1 MLAKKML
8 RDFKHN
14 FGQFFSVFIL
24 AMLAM
29 AMYTTF
35 EGHVLSEQTARNA
48 FHKECNTA
56 DLWVYGES
64 FTKDQLKDVRNL
76 SFVKDAQMRTKLSGS
91 APDCDDAQVD
101 IYLTD
106 ENTVNKAYRISGEKF
121 NPSDKDGVWLT
132 DAFAKKRNIKVGD
145 RFKVKYAGGTFTKK
159 VKGLIESCEY
169 EYRKADGDAD
179 VYIENIAFIYMSY
192 DALDAQIPYTEIDI
206 VTKDAGALAHEDAVA
221 KALKHKYS
229 AIIDRKSVQGL
240 ARFDSEL
247 EQHESFSYVFAIIFL
262 GIAVLVIATSM
273 SRMVEKQRTQIGT
286 MNALGMKKS
295 KILFHYISFSLITS
309 GLGALAGM
317 ILGVVFGAPYMLEM
331 FGAYYI
337 VPGRK
342 SEFYMIYIVLLLAIV
357 AVCALAAYVSCRK
370 LLKIKPAKALR
381 PAAPRAGKKCLAE
394 RLPFWEKLSFSS
406 QYNLRDLLRG
416 KMRAFMS
423 VIGIAFGMLLM
434 VYGAGCNGLL
444 TQMESIVFDKT
455 TPSQYQIKI
464 AEDANVDQ
472 VKELRNSLN
481 GELVMTSAL
490 EVSAVKN
497 ATSSQKQ
504 KGVITVTEGKNLYNI
519 LDLKNEITDIKPGTV
534 ALSRKFAEELNLK
547 VGDTVYWHLYTKN
560 KWHKAK
566 IGVIY
571 RGSETQGM
579 AILYHD
585 YKKSGETYQPT
596 MIMSNK
602 TQKNLKS
609 NDCVTSVNTKKQ
621 MKKAYEESM
630 EIVNV
635 LVYMMIIFSAI
646 CVIVVLYNSGS
657 LSFNERVKELA
668 TLKVIGFQS
677 GAIRKMMA
685 QQNIWLSI
693 IGIILG
699 APFGKVSFNAMMN
712 SNGENFDYNLSIRP
726 IAYLEAGIFVLV
738 VSVLVSF
745 MFSKRIRKLDMVE
758 VLKDVE

>member
-1 MLAKKML
+1 MLARKML
-8 RDFKHN
+8 RDLKQN

-24 AMLAM
+24 ALLAM
-29 AMYTTF
+29 AMYVTF
-35 EGHVLSEQTARNA
+35 EGHVVSEQNARKV

-56 DLWVYGES
+56 DLWVYSES
-64 FTKDQLKDVRNL
+64 FTKDQLEDIRSL
-76 SFVKDAQMRTKLSGS
+76 SFVKDAQLRTKLSGS

-101 IYLTD
+101 IYLTN
-106 ENTVNKAYRISGEKF
+106 ENIVNKAYKISGEEF
-121 NPSDKDGVWLT
+121 DPSDKDGVWLT
-132 DAFAKKRNIKVGD
+132 DAFAQKRKIKVGD
-145 RFKVKYAGGTFTKK
+145 DFTVKYAGGTFTKK

-169 EYRKADGDAD
+169 EYRQADGDAD

-192 DALDAQIPYTEIDI
+192 DALDVEIPYTEMDI

-221 KALKHKYS
+221 KALKNEYS

-247 EQHESFSYVFAIIFL
+247 EQHQSFSYVFAIIFL

-286 MNALGMKKS
+286 MNALGMKNS
-295 KILFHYISFSLITS
+295 KILLHYISFSLITS
-309 GLGALAGM
+309 GLGAIAGM
-317 ILGVVFGAPYMLEM
+317 LLGVLWGAPYMLEI

-342 SEFYMIYIVLLLAIV
+342 SEFNMIYFVLLIAIV
-357 AVCALAAYVSCRK
+357 AVCALAAYVSCKK
-370 LLKIKPAKALR
+370 LLKIKPAEALR
-381 PAAPRAGKKCLAE
+381 PAAPKAGKKCLAE

-406 QYNLRDLLRG
+406 QYNLRDISRG

-423 VIGIAFGMLLM
+423 VVGTAFGMLLM
-434 VYGAGCNGLL
+434 VYGAGCDGLL
-444 TQMESIVFDKT
+444 AQMEAIVFDKT
-455 TPSQYQIKI
+455 TPSEYQIKI
-464 AEDANVDQ
+464 AEDADVDD
-472 VKELRNSLN
+472 VKELAKSLD
-481 GELVMTSAL
+481 GELIMTSAL

-497 ATSSQKQ
+497 ANSSEKQ
-504 KGVITVTEGKNLYNI
+504 KGVLTVTEGKNLYNI
-519 LDLKNEITDIKPGTV
+519 LDLNNEVTEIKAGTV
-534 ALSRKFAEELNLK
+534 GLSRKFVEELNLK

-560 KWHKAK
+560 EWHEAK

-571 RGSETQGM
+571 RSSETQGM
-579 AILYHD
+579 TMLYED
-585 YKKSGETYQPT
+585 YKNTDETYQPT
-596 MIMSNK
+596 MLMSDK

-609 NDCVTSVNTKKQ
+609 NTCVASVNTKKQ
-621 MKKAYEESM
+621 MKDAYEKSM
-630 EIVNV
+630 DIVNV
-635 LVYMMIIFSAI
+635 LIYMMMIFSAI
-646 CVIVVLYNSGS
+646 CVVVVLYNSGS

-668 TLKVIGFQS
+668 TLKVLGFQS
-677 GAIRKMMA
+677 GAIRKMMSR
-685 QQNIWLSI
+685 QNMWLSL

-699 APFGKVSFNAMMN
+699 APFGKASFNMMMN

-726 IAYLEAGIFVLV
+726 LAYIEAGIFVLI

-758 VLKDVE
+758 VLKGVE

>member
-1 MLAKKML
+1 MLARKMF
-8 RDFKHN
+8 RDMKHN
-14 FGQFFSVFIL
+14 FGQSFSVFIL

-29 AMYTTF
+29 AMYVTF
-35 EGHVLSEQTARNA
+35 EGHVLSEENARKV

-64 FTKDQLKDVRNL
+64 FGKEQLEDIRNL
-76 SFVKDAQMRTKLSGS
+76 PFVEDAQLRTKLSGS
-91 APDCDDAQVD
+91 APDCGDAQVD

-106 ENTVNKAYRISGEKF
+106 ENTVNKAYRISGEEF

-132 DAFAKKRNIKVGD
+132 DAFAQKRGIKVGD
-145 RFKVKYAGGTFTKK
+145 DFTVKYAGGTFTKK

-169 EYRKADGDAD
+169 EYRQADGDAD
-179 VYIENIAFIYMSY
+179 VYIENIAFVYMSY
-192 DALDAQIPYTEIDI
+192 GAIDIPVPHTEMDI
-206 VTKDAGALAHEDAVA
+206 VTKDAGALAHEEAVA
-221 KALKHKYS
+221 EALNHKYS

-247 EQHESFSYVFAIIFL
+247 KQHESFSYVFALIFI

-286 MNALGMKKS
+286 MNALGMKRS

-309 GLGALAGM
+309 GLGAVAGM
-317 ILGVVFGAPYMLEM
+317 LLGVFLGAPYMLDL

-342 SEFYMIYIVLLLAIV
+342 SKFNMIYLVILLAIV
-357 AVCALAAYVSCRK
+357 VICAFAAYVSCRK
-370 LLKIKPAKALR
+370 LLKIKPAEALR

-394 RLPFWEKLSFSS
+394 RLPFWGKLSFSA
-406 QYNLRDLLRG
+406 QYNLRDISRG

-423 VIGIAFGMLLM
+423 IAGTAFGMLLM

-444 TQMESIVFDKT
+444 AEMEAIVFDKT
-455 TPSQYQIKI
+455 TPAQYQIKL
-464 AEDANVDQ
+464 AEDADADE
-472 VKELRNSLN
+472 VKKLASSLD
-481 GELVMTSAL
+481 GELIMTSAL

-497 ATSSQKQ
+497 AASSEKQ
-504 KGVITVTEGKNLYNI
+504 KGVLTVTEGKKLYNI
-519 LDLKNEITDIKPGTV
+519 LDLDNEVTDIEPGTV
-534 ALSRKFAEELNLK
+534 ALSRKFADELNLK
-547 VGDTVYWHLYTKN
+547 VGDTVYWHLYTRN
-560 KWHKAK
+560 EWHEAK

-571 RGSETQGM
+571 RSSETQGM
-579 AILYHD
+579 TMLYDD
-585 YKKSGETYQPT
+585 YKNTHETYQPT
-596 MIMSNK
+596 MLMSDK
-602 TQKNLKS
+602 TRDNLKS
-609 NDCVTSVNTKKQ
+609 DAYVTSVNTKDQ
-621 MKKAYEESM
+621 MREAYENSM
-630 EIVNV
+630 EVVNM
-635 LVYMMIIFSAI
+635 LVYMMMIFSAT
-646 CVIVVLYNSGS
+646 CVVVVLYNSGS

-668 TLKVIGFQS
+668 TLKVLGFQS
-677 GAIRKMMA
+677 GAIRKMMS
-685 QQNIWLSI
+685 QQNVWFSV

-699 APFGKVSFNAMMN
+699 APFGRASFNMMMN

-745 MFSKRIRKLDMVE
+745 MFSKRIKKLDMVE
-758 VLKDVE
+758 VLKGVE

>member
-1 MLAKKML
+1 MLARKMF
-8 RDFKHN
+8 RDMKNN

-29 AMYTTF
+29 AMYVTF
-35 EGHVLSEQTARNA
+35 EGHVLSEENARKV

-64 FTKDQLKDVRNL
+64 FSKEQLEDIRNL
-76 SFVKDAQMRTKLSGS
+76 PFVEDAQLRTKLSGS

-106 ENTVNKAYRISGEKF
+106 ENTVNKAYRISGEEF
-121 NPSDKDGVWLT
+121 NPSDKDSVWLT
-132 DAFAKKRNIKVGD
+132 DAFAQKRGIKVGD
-145 RFKVKYAGGTFTKK
+145 DFTVKYAGGTFTKK

-169 EYRKADGDAD
+169 EYRQADGDAD
-179 VYIENIAFIYMSY
+179 VYIENIAFVYMSY
-192 DALDAQIPYTEIDI
+192 DAIDIPVPHTEMDI

-221 KALKHKYS
+221 EALNHKYS

-247 EQHESFSYVFAIIFL
+247 KQHESFSYVFALIFI

-286 MNALGMKKS
+286 MNALGMKRS

-309 GLGALAGM
+309 GLGAAAGM
-317 ILGVVFGAPYMLEM
+317 LLGVFLGAPYMLDL

-342 SEFYMIYIVLLLAIV
+342 SEFNMIYFAILSAIV
-357 AVCALAAYVSCRK
+357 VICAFAAYVSCRK
-370 LLKIKPAKALR
+370 LLKIKPAEALR

-394 RLPFWEKLSFSS
+394 RLPFWEKLSFSV
-406 QYNLRDLLRG
+406 QYNLRDISRG

-423 VIGIAFGMLLM
+423 IAGTAFGMLLM

-444 TQMESIVFDKT
+444 AEMEAIVFDKT
-455 TPSQYQIKI
+455 TPAQYQIKL
-464 AEDANVDQ
+464 AEDADADE
-472 VKELRNSLN
+472 VKKLASSLD
-481 GELVMTSAL
+481 GELIMTSAL

-497 ATSSQKQ
+497 AASSEKQ
-504 KGVITVTEGKNLYNI
+504 KGVLTVTEGKKLYNI
-519 LDLKNEITDIKPGTV
+519 LDLDNEVTDVEPGTV
-534 ALSRKFAEELNLK
+534 ALSRKFADELNLK
-547 VGDTVYWHLYTKN
+547 VGDTVYWHLYTRN
-560 KWHKAK
+560 EWHEAK

-571 RGSETQGM
+571 RSSETQGM
-579 AILYHD
+579 TMLYDD
-585 YKKSGETYQPT
+585 YKNTHETYQPT
-596 MIMSNK
+596 MLMSDK
-602 TQKNLKS
+602 TRDNLKS
-609 NDCVTSVNTKKQ
+609 DACVTSVNTKDQ
-621 MKKAYEESM
+621 MREVYENSM
-630 EIVNV
+630 EVVNM
-635 LVYMMIIFSAI
+635 LVYMMMIFSAT
-646 CVIVVLYNSGS
+646 CVVVVLYNSGS

-668 TLKVIGFQS
+668 TLKVLGFQS
-677 GAIRKMMA
+677 GAIRKMMS
-685 QQNIWLSI
+685 QQNVWFSV

-699 APFGKVSFNAMMN
+699 APFGRASFNMMMN

-745 MFSKRIRKLDMVE
+745 MFSKRIKKLDMVE
-758 VLKDVE
+758 VLKGVE

>member
-1 MLAKKML
+1 MLARKMF
-8 RDFKHN
+8 RDMKRN

-29 AMYTTF
+29 AMYVTF
-35 EGHVLSEQTARNA
+35 EGHVLSEENARKV

-64 FTKDQLKDVRNL
+64 FSKEQLEDIRNL
-76 SFVKDAQMRTKLSGS
+76 PFVEDVQFRTKLSGS
-91 APDCDDAQVD
+91 APDCGDAQVD

-106 ENTVNKAYRISGEKF
+106 ENTVNKAYRISGEEF

-132 DAFAKKRNIKVGD
+132 DAFAQKRGIKVGD
-145 RFKVKYAGGTFTKK
+145 DFTVKYAGGTFTKK

-169 EYRKADGDAD
+169 EYRQADGDAD
-179 VYIENIAFIYMSY
+179 VYIENIAFVYMSY
-192 DALDAQIPYTEIDI
+192 DAIDIPVPHTEMDI
-206 VTKDAGALAHEDAVA
+206 VTKDAGALAHEEAVA
-221 KALKHKYS
+221 EALNHKYS

-247 EQHESFSYVFAIIFL
+247 KQHESFSYVFALIFI

-286 MNALGMKKS
+286 MNALGMKRS

-309 GLGALAGM
+309 GLGAVAGM
-317 ILGVVFGAPYMLEM
+317 LLGVFLGAPYMLDL

-342 SEFYMIYIVLLLAIV
+342 SEFNMIYLVILLAIV
-357 AVCALAAYVSCRK
+357 VICAFAAYVSCRK
-370 LLKIKPAKALR
+370 LLKIKPAEALR
-381 PAAPRAGKKCLAE
+381 SAAPRAGKKCLAE
-394 RLPFWEKLSFSS
+394 RLPFWEKLSFSV
-406 QYNLRDLLRG
+406 QYNLRDISRG

-423 VIGIAFGMLLM
+423 IAGTAFGMLLM

-444 TQMESIVFDKT
+444 AEMEAIVFDKT
-455 TPSQYQIKI
+455 TPAQYQIKL
-464 AEDANVDQ
+464 AEDADADE
-472 VKELRNSLN
+472 VKKLASSLD
-481 GELVMTSAL
+481 GELIMTSAL

-497 ATSSQKQ
+497 AASSEKQ
-504 KGVITVTEGKNLYNI
+504 KGVLTVTEGKKLYNI
-519 LDLKNEITDIKPGTV
+519 LDMDNEVTDIEPGTV
-534 ALSRKFAEELNLK
+534 ALSRKFADELNLK
-547 VGDTVYWHLYTKN
+547 VGDTVYWHLYTRN
-560 KWHKAK
+560 EWHEAK

-571 RGSETQGM
+571 RSSETQGM
-579 AILYHD
+579 TMLYDD
-585 YKKSGETYQPT
+585 YKNTHETYQPT
-596 MIMSNK
+596 MLMSDK
-602 TQKNLKS
+602 TRDNLKS
-609 NDCVTSVNTKKQ
+609 DACVTSVNTKDQ
-621 MKKAYEESM
+621 MREAYENSM
-630 EIVNV
+630 EVVNM
-635 LVYMMIIFSAI
+635 LVYMMMIFSAT
-646 CVIVVLYNSGS
+646 CVVVVLYNSGS

-668 TLKVIGFQS
+668 TLKVLGFQS
-677 GAIRKMMA
+677 GAIRKMMS
-685 QQNIWLSI
+685 QQNVWFSV

-699 APFGKVSFNAMMN
+699 APFGRASFNMMMN

-745 MFSKRIRKLDMVE
+745 MFSKRIKKLDMVE
-758 VLKDVE
+758 VLKGVE

>member
-1 MLAKKML
+1 MLARKMF
-8 RDFKHN
+8 RDMKNN

-29 AMYTTF
+29 AMYVTF
-35 EGHVLSEQTARNA
+35 EGHVLSEENARKV

-64 FTKDQLKDVRNL
+64 FSKEQLEDIRNL
-76 SFVKDAQMRTKLSGS
+76 PFVEDAQLRTKLSGS
-91 APDCDDAQVD
+91 APDCGDAQVD

-106 ENTVNKAYRISGEKF
+106 ENTVNKAYRISGEEF
-121 NPSDKDGVWLT
+121 NPSDKDSVWLT
-132 DAFAKKRNIKVGD
+132 DAFAQKRGIKVGD
-145 RFKVKYAGGTFTKK
+145 DFTVKYAGGTFTKK

-169 EYRKADGDAD
+169 EYRQADGDAD
-179 VYIENIAFIYMSY
+179 VYIENIAFVYMSY
-192 DALDAQIPYTEIDI
+192 GAIDIPVPHTEMDI
-206 VTKDAGALAHEDAVA
+206 VTKDAGALAHEEAVA
-221 KALKHKYS
+221 EALNHKYS

-247 EQHESFSYVFAIIFL
+247 KQHESFSYVFALIFI

-286 MNALGMKKS
+286 MNALGMKRS

-309 GLGALAGM
+309 GLGAVAGM
-317 ILGVVFGAPYMLEM
+317 LLGVFLGAPYMLDL

-342 SEFYMIYIVLLLAIV
+342 SEFNMIYLVILLAIV
-357 AVCALAAYVSCRK
+357 VICAFAAYVSCRK
-370 LLKIKPAKALR
+370 LLKIKPAEALR

-394 RLPFWEKLSFSS
+394 RLPFWEKLSFSV
-406 QYNLRDLLRG
+406 QYNLRDISRG

-423 VIGIAFGMLLM
+423 IAGTAFGMLLM

-444 TQMESIVFDKT
+444 AEMEAIVFDKT
-455 TPSQYQIKI
+455 TPAQYQIKL
-464 AEDANVDQ
+464 AEDADADE
-472 VKELRNSLN
+472 VKKLASSLD
-481 GELVMTSAL
+481 GELIMTSAL

-497 ATSSQKQ
+497 AASSEKQ
-504 KGVITVTEGKNLYNI
+504 KGVLTVTEGKKLYNI
-519 LDLKNEITDIKPGTV
+519 LDLDNEVTDIEPGTV
-534 ALSRKFAEELNLK
+534 ALSRKFADELNLK
-547 VGDTVYWHLYTKN
+547 VGDTVYWHLYTRN
-560 KWHKAK
+560 EWHEAK

-571 RGSETQGM
+571 RSSETQGM
-579 AILYHD
+579 TMLYDD
-585 YKKSGETYQPT
+585 YKNTHETYQPT
-596 MIMSNK
+596 MLMSDK
-602 TQKNLKS
+602 TRDNLKS
-609 NDCVTSVNTKKQ
+609 DACVTSVNTKDQ
-621 MKKAYEESM
+621 MREAYENSM
-630 EIVNV
+630 EVVNM
-635 LVYMMIIFSAI
+635 LVYMMMIFSAT
-646 CVIVVLYNSGS
+646 CVVVVLYNSGS

-668 TLKVIGFQS
+668 TLKVLGFQS
-677 GAIRKMMA
+677 GAIRKMMS
-685 QQNIWLSI
+685 QQNVWFSV

-699 APFGKVSFNAMMN
+699 APFGRASFNMMMN

-745 MFSKRIRKLDMVE
+745 MFSKRIKKLDMVE
-758 VLKDVE
+758 VLKGVE

>member
-1 MLAKKML
+1 MLARKMF
-8 RDFKHN
+8 RDMKHN

-29 AMYTTF
+29 AMYVTF
-35 EGHVLSEQTARNA
+35 EGHVLSEENARKV

-64 FTKDQLKDVRNL
+64 FGKEQLEDIRNL
-76 SFVKDAQMRTKLSGS
+76 PFVEDAQLRTKLSGS
-91 APDCDDAQVD
+91 APDCGDAQVD

-106 ENTVNKAYRISGEKF
+106 ENTVNKAYRISGEEF

-132 DAFAKKRNIKVGD
+132 DAFAQKRGIKVGD
-145 RFKVKYAGGTFTKK
+145 DFTVKYAGGTFTKK

-169 EYRKADGDAD
+169 EYRQADGDAD
-179 VYIENIAFIYMSY
+179 VYIENIAFVYMSY
-192 DALDAQIPYTEIDI
+192 DAIDIPVPHTEMDI
-206 VTKDAGALAHEDAVA
+206 VTKDGGALAHEDAVA
-221 KALKHKYS
+221 EALNHKYS

-247 EQHESFSYVFAIIFL
+247 KQHESFSYVFALIFI

-286 MNALGMKKS
+286 MNALGMKRS
-295 KILFHYISFSLITS
+295 KVLFHYISFSLITS
-309 GLGALAGM
+309 GLGVAAGM
-317 ILGVVFGAPYMLEM
+317 LLGVFLGAPYMLDL

-342 SEFYMIYIVLLLAIV
+342 SEFNMIYLVILMAIV
-357 AVCALAAYVSCRK
+357 VICAFAAYVNCRK
-370 LLKIKPAKALR
+370 LLKIKPAEALR

-394 RLPFWEKLSFSS
+394 RLPFWEKLSFSV
-406 QYNLRDLLRG
+406 QYNLRDISRG

-423 VIGIAFGMLLM
+423 IAGTAFGMLLM

-444 TQMESIVFDKT
+444 AEMEAIVFDKT
-455 TPSQYQIKI
+455 TPAQYQIKL
-464 AEDANVDQ
+464 AEDADADE
-472 VKELRNSLN
+472 VKKLASSLD
-481 GELVMTSAL
+481 GELIMTSAL

-497 ATSSQKQ
+497 AASSEKQ
-504 KGVITVTEGKNLYNI
+504 KGVLTVTEGKKLYNI
-519 LDLKNEITDIKPGTV
+519 LDLDNEVTDIEPGTV
-534 ALSRKFAEELNLK
+534 ALSRKFADELNLK
-547 VGDTVYWHLYTKN
+547 VGDTVYWHLYTRN
-560 KWHKAK
+560 EWHEAK

-571 RGSETQGM
+571 RSSETQGM
-579 AILYHD
+579 TMLYDD
-585 YKKSGETYQPT
+585 YKNTHETYQPT
-596 MIMSNK
+596 MLMSDK
-602 TQKNLKS
+602 TRDNLKS
-609 NDCVTSVNTKKQ
+609 DACVTSVNTKDQ
-621 MKKAYEESM
+621 MREAYENSM
-630 EIVNV
+630 EVVNM
-635 LVYMMIIFSAI
+635 LVYMMMIFSAT
-646 CVIVVLYNSGS
+646 CVVVVLYNSGS

-668 TLKVIGFQS
+668 TLKVLGFQS
-677 GAIRKMMA
+677 GAIRKMMS
-685 QQNIWLSI
+685 QQNVWFSV

-699 APFGKVSFNAMMN
+699 APFGRASFNMMMN

-745 MFSKRIRKLDMVE
+745 MFSKRIKKLDMVE
-758 VLKDVE
+758 VLKGVE